1 MKKILL
7 AAIGLIMVTQALTAE
22 TWLKS
27 RAMTNNWQCI
37 ASSADGK
44 KLVAGTLSGFI
55 YVSRDSGLTWA
66 QTSAP
71 NDGWWNSAASSAD
84 GTRLLAVSA
93 DKGVFTSTNSG
104 VTWASQ
110 NLPNANV
117 FWGACAS
124 SADGKTL
131 AATVLGESDFQ
142 NAAVF
147 LSTNSGATW
156 TSNHMS
162 YVVGVAMSSDGTKIV
177 AAASENVWRSTDS
190 GTTWILLTNAP
201 TLWGIFSPSQ
211 YIASSADGARLVM
224 CSPGYPNYVP
234 GFIYVSTNS
243 GDSWNATSAPSNNWN
258 SVASSADGK
267 ILIAIAIFNQLDRI
281 YVSTNS
287 GSIWS
292 TNHSPLLGWNGVA
305 SSADGGNLFAV
316 ASTADNNSEFGTTT
330 NGLIY
335 AASSVQRPMVNI
347 APTNGQLMLSWFVPS
362 SGFTLQ
368 HSPDFHNW
376 VNVTNKPTPNNL
388 EEQVIL
394 SGTNNI
400 GFYRLKTP

>member
-1 MKKILL
+1 MGRPIRKILL
-7 AAIGLIMVTQALTAE
+7 TGIGLIMVAQALTAE
-22 TWLKS
+22 TWLKT

-71 NDGWWNSAASSAD
+71 NQYWNAVASSAD
-84 GTRLLAVSA
+84 GTKLLA
-93 DKGVFTSTNSG
+93 DGGFGGVFTSTNSG
-104 VTWASQ
+104 VTWVS
-110 NLPNANV
+110 NGLPATNEW
-117 FWGACAS
+117 WGSVAA

-147 LSTNSGATW
+147 LSTNSGVTW
-156 TSNHMS
+156 TSNYMS
-162 YVVGVAMSSDGTKIV
+162 NAIGVAMSADGTKIFVV
-177 AAASENVWRSTDS
+177 APMNFWRSTNS
-190 GTTWILLTNAP
+190 GTTWMQVTNAP
-201 TLWGIFSPSQ
+201 TVWDYVSPSE
-211 YIASSADGARLVM
+211 YIASSADGNKLVM
-224 CSPGYPNYVP
+224 CVPNYTFAA
-234 GFIYVSTNS
+234 GYIYTSTNS
-243 GDSWNATSAPSNNWN
+243 GDTWNTTSAPSNNWN
-258 SVASSADGK
+258 FVASSADGK
-267 ILIAIAIFNQLDRI
+267 ILLAIANFEQVDRI
-281 YVSTNS
+281 YVSTNG
-287 GSIWS
+287 GSTWTTNNSSFLEWS
-292 TNHSPLLGWNGVA
+292 AVA
-305 SSADGGNLFAV
+305 SSADGGNLFA
-316 ASTADNNSEFGTTT
+316 AAA
-330 NGLIY
+330 NGSIY